1 MEKEISVVKRRDRGR
16 ETLNI
21 EKIHEMV
28 EYAVEGIN
36 GVSTS
41 QVEMN
46 SGLQFFDG
54 ISTDEIQQILVK
66 SAADLISLEKPNYQ
80 YVAAR
85 LLLYSLRKQVFNR
98 LWDHPH
104 FYTHIQKCVE
114 KGLYDKEI
122 LDNYNEDEFN
132 MMHSWLDHKRDY
144 NFTYAGLRQV
154 IDKYLVQDRSTGEVF
169 ETPQFMYMMIS
180 ATVFANYPSDGYV
193 GRMNY
198 VKRYYDAISKF
209 KINIPTP
216 VMAGVRTPLR
226 QYASCVLVDVDDTLD
241 SIFSSDMGI
250 GRYVAQRAGIG
261 INAGRIRAI
270 NSRIR
275 GGEVQHTGVIPFL
288 KKFES
293 TVKCCTQNVVRGGS
307 ATVHFPIWHLE
318 IEDIIVLKNN

>member
-154 IDKYLVQDRSTGEVF
+154 IDKDFNIVIWSDEVKEKDINELIMNGLSQDELIKIIEENTYSKL
-169 ETPQFMYMMIS
+169 S
-180 ATVFANYPSDGYV
+180 ALTKLTYW
-193 GRMNY
+193 R
-198 VKRYYDAISKF
+198 KR
-209 KINIPTP
+209 
-216 VMAGVRTPLR
+216 
-226 QYASCVLVDVDDTLD
+226 
-241 SIFSSDMGI
+241 
-250 GRYVAQRAGIG
+250 
-261 INAGRIRAI
+261 
-270 NSRIR
+270 
-275 GGEVQHTGVIPFL
+275 
-288 KKFES
+288 
-293 TVKCCTQNVVRGGS
+293 
-307 ATVHFPIWHLE
+307 
-318 IEDIIVLKNN
+318 